1 MNPTDRLAV
10 TLMEKTGAIESAK
23 MMFDYILT
31 AMEAPE
37 MIDIVSST
45 NAWEALMEGTLT
57 IYEKNF
63 TREEMQELIT
73 FYDSDIGKTLISKMP
88 AVMTECMAFGE
99 LWGRTLE
106 NKIDNLKPDPNT
118 VLATCS

>member
-45 NAWEALMEGTLT
+45 NAWEAFMEGTLT
-57 IYEKNF
+57 IYEKN
-63 TREEMQELIT
+63 L
-73 FYDSDIGKTLISKMP
+73 P
-88 AVMTECMAFGE
+88 
-99 LWGRTLE
+99 GRR
-106 NKIDNLKPDPNT
+106 
-118 VLATCS
+118 CRS